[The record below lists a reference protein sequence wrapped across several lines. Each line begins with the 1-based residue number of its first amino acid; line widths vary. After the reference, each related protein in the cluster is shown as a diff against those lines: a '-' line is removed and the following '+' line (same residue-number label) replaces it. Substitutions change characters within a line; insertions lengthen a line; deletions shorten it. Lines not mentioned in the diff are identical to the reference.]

1 MNKHEMHQGDCCA
14 PMHGGGGYGC
24 CGGHGCYGFRR
35 FYTKEEKREHLE
47 RYAEQLKKE
56 LAAVEEHLKTT

>member
-1 MNKHEMHQGDCCA
+1 MDKHATNHGSCCA
-14 PMHGGGGYGC
+14 PMHGGGHGC
-24 CGGHGCYGFRR
+24 CGHGFRR

-56 LAAVEEHLKTT
+56 LAAVEEHLKGM

>member
-1 MNKHEMHQGDCCA
+1 MDKHGAHHGSCCT
-14 PMHGGGGYGC
+14 PT
-24 CGGHGCYGFRR
+24 HGCGCGSHGFRR

-56 LAAVEEHLKTT
+56 LAAVEEHLNP